1 MHGDQQFDT
10 GYRSPTLESDITL
23 STRSSTRS
31 VLEMPLEGSRYAPKK
46 FRGHPSDIEPF
57 LRKFERLAALKNQE
71 KCETVL
77 DYCGRTVRETIEG
90 FASYQNYDWDQL
102 KRDIKIYWN
111 ADLESK
117 RFRIADLEKFV
128 TKSVRDPIT
137 ELKDWRGYLRDF
149 IRIGG
154 WLKGHG
160 KISEDNFA
168 YYLWIGL
175 HPNAMDKAAKALL
188 SVDRFDTERLRAKG
202 RYETDSED
210 DEESDSIQEVTGLSR
225 RRSPVARAA
234 HARTRRRK
242 TDDEDESSG
251 DELEEFRKKKREEFN
266 RQQQEKKTEA
276 AKKPKAQS
284 PSDSGLNEILE
295 KMAHLSLNDK
305 NYGILYYQA
314 RQIDPSITT
323 YIQPPINR
331 PPVASQPRVNYEQH
345 IPRGVPPHMDRPN
358 PNRLLQRRGPPPPMP
373 MNAGCYGCGKAGHI
387 MNYCPKINEYVQKG
401 QVLKDH
407 LGRVVDKGGN
417 VIRRQEGEN
426 LVHTIEQM
434 FPTVSYVAF
443 STHIEEVPEEEESYV
458 SYQAEA
464 DLAAYPVERAP
475 RETRSYLTLKL
486 REVLG
491 SLKEVSSNLGD
502 LLKPKKAEPAA
513 ASARRVPLIQLEME
527 CDFKPV
533 TFIVDTGSQLNII
546 SQQICQDVVR
556 RPINQGEI
564 AFMHDASGGRTALLG
579 IVEDIPLK
587 IGHIKTPITA
597 YIQEKAPFDGLL
609 GRLWQQ
615 AHKISIEERE
625 DGTYL
630 MFPPTERYPKS
641 EMLVAWPSDYDSDGK
656 AYSVIVKEWTM
667 EEALRIRLAAATR
680 ITPEED
686 EDPFQDMPELET
698 PDNELDTEAESDS
711 HPEDSGEQQGTN
723 ADSDSSS
730 IDEDCEDKA
739 EDPPQ
744 DDSTDESINDDD
756 GLPNTTDKLDQPVNP
771 VSTRLRDLMVYF
783 PHKTDRMIEAEMA
796 EKAQAERLEAQQ
808 STDSLILSEHE
819 MDSQPQ
825 GIGPRYNREDFEES
839 MNKMAFEHERTQ
851 QQRQATLEHEPSQAQ
866 IESDADGDSEMTD
879 MEDEESDTRERERD
893 TEVGGN
899 DDDDISS
906 TPHQSPQNTQ
916 HVP

>member
-46 FRGHPSDIEPF
+46 FQGHPSDIEPF
-57 LRKFERLAALKNQE
+57 LRKFERLAALNNLTNQE

-102 KRDIKIYWN
+102 KKDIKIYWN

-117 RFRIADLEKFV
+117 RFRVADLEKFV

-160 KISEDNFA
+160 KISEDDFA

-175 HPNAMDKAAKALL
+175 HPSFRKRLEARILLEDPDHDMTKPFTPDAMDKAAKALL

-234 HARTRRRK
+234 HTHTRRRK

-251 DELEEFRKKKREEFN
+251 DELEEFRKKKRDEFS
-266 RQQQEKKTEA
+266 RQQQEKKAKA

-295 KMAHLSLNDK
+295 KMAHLSLHDK

-331 PPVASQPRVNYEQH
+331 PPGASQPRVNYEQD

-358 PNRLLQRRGPPPPMP
+358 PNRFLQRRGPPPPMP
-373 MNAGCYGCGKAGHI
+373 MNAGCYGCGEAGHI

-426 LVHTIEQM
+426 LVQAIERM

-443 STHIEEVPEEEESYV
+443 STHIEEVPEEEESYD

-475 RETRSYLTLKL
+475 RETRSYRKQVFDGVRPPRLEKGKQREDPPARVSPPVARVPMQRLTPVETQQPTFNPDNDIEMIEDRTQVRPKPTKPTGAEPASTEKSRWTPRVSEISKTVDTAKITETILDIPVTLKL

-491 SLKEVSSNLGD
+491 SSREVSSNLGD

-513 ASARRVPLIQLEME
+513 ASVSIATQVHMPSPMTNLVKARRAPLIQLEME
-527 CDFKPV
+527 CNFKPV

-556 RPINQGEI
+556 RPINQSEI

-597 YIQEKAPFDGLL
+597 YVQEKAPFDGLL
-609 GRLWQQ
+609 GRPWQQ

-630 MFPPTERYPKS
+630 MFPPTERY
-641 EMLVAWPSDYDSDGK
+641 
-656 AYSVIVKEWTM
+656 
-667 EEALRIRLAAATR
+667 
-680 ITPEED
+680 
-686 EDPFQDMPELET
+686 
-698 PDNELDTEAESDS
+698 
-711 HPEDSGEQQGTN
+711 
-723 ADSDSSS
+723 
-730 IDEDCEDKA
+730 
-739 EDPPQ
+739 
-744 DDSTDESINDDD
+744 
-756 GLPNTTDKLDQPVNP
+756 
-771 VSTRLRDLMVYF
+771 
-783 PHKTDRMIEAEMA
+783 
-796 EKAQAERLEAQQ
+796 
-808 STDSLILSEHE
+808 
-819 MDSQPQ
+819 
-825 GIGPRYNREDFEES
+825 
-839 MNKMAFEHERTQ
+839 
-851 QQRQATLEHEPSQAQ
+851 
-866 IESDADGDSEMTD
+866 
-879 MEDEESDTRERERD
+879 
-893 TEVGGN
+893 
-899 DDDDISS
+899 
-906 TPHQSPQNTQ
+906 
-916 HVP
+916 